1 MQGRTPFWYYRSM
14 KCPTCSTENKPDAKF
29 CGICGTALSFKEVVG
44 DIRQTRVAFG
54 EAIGLG
60 FKNYFKFSAR
70 ATRAEYW
77 WFMLFYVLVS
87 LVPVLNWF
95 VWIVFLI
102 PTISL
107 TTRRLHD
114 IGKTGWWQ
122 LWYTLIASALWG
134 TASVALFV
142 GFVSAAGMVR
152 IFVLAG
158 VALVA
163 AIASAIWFLVWL
175 ARQGDA
181 GPNKYGPDPRT
192 TPRA

>member
-1 MQGRTPFWYYRSM
+1 M
-14 KCPTCSTENKPDAKF
+14 KCPTCRTENKLDAQF

-44 DIRQTRVAFG
+44 D
-54 EAIGLG
+54 
-60 FKNYFKFSAR
+60 
-70 ATRAEYW
+70 
-77 WFMLFYVLVS
+77 S
-87 LVPVLNWF
+87 LVPILNWF